1 MLWPICMSMI
11 TIGIIFSI
19 LTFRTVKKELRI
31 NTIKKLMNKTNYLWG
46 VGMIIVI
53 LLIYHFN
60 LQIGITLFYVLQ
72 SILGIWTILSVVLY
86 SKKLFKSEIKL
97 QNCFDASVSLIFTGI
112 SMLLVAL

>member
-1 MLWPICMSMI
+1 
-11 TIGIIFSI
+11 
-19 LTFRTVKKELRI
+19 
-31 NTIKKLMNKTNYLWG
+31 MNKTNYLW

-72 SILGIWTILSVVLY
+72 SILGIWTILSVVFY

>member
-31 NTIKKLMNKTNYLWG
+31 NTIKKLMNKTNYLW

-97 QNCFDASVSLIFTGI
+97 HNCFDASVSLIFTGI

>member
-31 NTIKKLMNKTNYLWG
+31 NTIKKFMNKTNYLW

-53 LLIYHFN
+53 LLIYYFN
-60 LQIGITLFYVLQ
+60 LQISITLFYVLQ

-86 SKKLFKSEIKL
+86 TKKLFKSEIQL

>member
-31 NTIKKLMNKTNYLWG
+31 NTIKKLMNKKNYLW

-53 LLIYHFN
+53 LLIYYFN
-60 LQIGITLFYVLQ
+60 LQISITLFYVLQ

-86 SKKLFKSEIKL
+86 SKKLFKSEIQL

>member
-19 LTFRTVKKELRI
+19 LTFRNINKELRI
-31 NTIKKLMNKTNYLWG
+31 YTIKKIMSKTNYLW
-46 VGMIIVI
+46 VGMIIII

-60 LQIGITLFYVLQ
+60 LQINITLFYVLQ
-72 SILGIWTILSVVLY
+72 SVLGIWTILSVVLY
-86 SKKLFKSEIKL
+86 SKKLFKLEIQL
-97 QNCFDASVSLIFTGI
+97 QNCFDASISLIFTGI